1 MDGGHIAT
9 LNPWFAVYYAVTGR
23 NALGEMVNA
32 GQQITRQEA
41 VRLFTRGNAYQMDM
55 ETKLGSVERS
65 KLADLVVLDEDYTEV
80 SDDELKK
87 IKSVLTVVD
96 GKIIHNK
103 LSS

>member
-1 MDGGHIAT
+1 M
-9 LNPWFAVYYAVTGR
+9 N
-23 NALGEMVNA
+23 
-32 GQQITRQEA
+32 
-41 VRLFTRGNAYQMDM
+41 M
-55 ETKLGSVERS
+55 ETKLGSIERS
-65 KLADLVVLDEDYTEV
+65 KLADLVVLDKDYMEV